1 MSESSH
7 DRRESDRTDGEVLLS
22 VEDLVAGYGLGQVL
36 RGIDFEVGRGEVVSL
51 IGRNGAGKTTTLES
65 ILGNVPEIAGTIQFD
80 GTDVTELSN
89 DETISQGIAYVPEE
103 RRVFPGLTVRE
114 NLEVAQVAAGND
126 RARDIDTIIGMFENL
141 QENEQSL
148 GSEMSGGEQ
157 QMLAIARALVSGA
170 ELLMLD
176 EPTEGLAPYIVRSV
190 EETIKELN
198 ESGITILLVEQNVQV
213 AMEVSDTHY
222 VINQGEVVYE
232 GTSADLEENQ
242 QILDQYLGISS

>member
-1 MSESSH
+1 MSESTY
-7 DRRESDRTDGEVLLS
+7 DRQASGRVDDEVLLS
-22 VEDLVAGYGLGQVL
+22 VDDLVAGYGLGQVL
-36 RGIDFEVGRGEVVSL
+36 RGIDFEVERGEVVSL

-65 ILGNVPEIAGTIQFD
+65 ILGNVPEITGSIQFD
-80 GTDVTELSN
+80 GTDVTDLSN

-126 RARDIDTIIGMFENL
+126 QARDIDAVIGMFENL
-141 QENEQSL
+141 EENEQSL

-190 EETIKELN
+190 EETIEELN

-232 GTSADLEENQ
+232 GSSGDLEENQ